1 MLPNWKATLYTSLEP
16 CPMCMARL
24 ITSAVNRVLYAAPDM
39 TGGMVHRI
47 EDMPPFWIELGEG
60 KVFSH
65 ARSSQELI
73 NAANEI
79 FLLNLDELFE
89 KLKNR

>member
-1 MLPNWKATLYTSLEP
+1 
-16 CPMCMARL
+16 
-24 ITSAVNRVLYAAPDM
+24 
-39 TGGMVHRI
+39 MVHRI
-47 EDMPPFWIELGEG
+47 EDLPPCWIELGEG
-60 KVFSH
+60 KAFAH

-79 FLLNLDELFE
+79 FPLNLDELFE